1 MKISDL
7 LSSTDVTADLVVVD
21 KQQLLHELAR
31 RAGAVVDVLPDR
43 ISAELAKREALG
55 STGMGDGVALPHA
68 RFQEVKKPFGILVR
82 LRKPIDFEAVDGQKV
97 DLVFLLLLPEAQS
110 DRGLGALACAA
121 RKLREP
127 GVAAALRS
135 ARDGAELYRILAA
148 S

>member
-68 RFQEVKKPFGILVR
+68 RFQEVKKLFGILVR
-82 LRKPIDFEAVDGQKV
+82 LRKPIDFEAVDGQGRSRIPTAV
-97 DLVFLLLLPEAQS
+97 TGGAERSRSWCA
-110 DRGLGALACAA
+110 GLRA

>member
-1 MKISDL
+1 
-7 LSSTDVTADLVVVD
+7 
-21 KQQLLHELAR
+21 
-31 RAGAVVDVLPDR
+31 
-43 ISAELAKREALG
+43 
-55 STGMGDGVALPHA
+55 MGDGVALPHA
-68 RFQEVKKPFGILVR
+68 RLQQVKKPFGILVR
-82 LRKPIDFEAVDGQKV
+82 LRKPIDFDAVDGQKV

-135 ARDGAELYRILAA
+135 ARDGAELYRILTA

>member
-55 STGMGDGVALPHA
+55 STGMGDGVA
-68 RFQEVKKPFGILVR
+68 
-82 LRKPIDFEAVDGQKV
+82 
-97 DLVFLLLLPEAQS
+97 
-110 DRGLGALACAA
+110 
-121 RKLREP
+121 
-127 GVAAALRS
+127 
-135 ARDGAELYRILAA
+135 
-148 S
+148 